1 MDFWEFCEPELKRG
15 EEVVVGVG
23 GAWKVLRCCGEGGSA
38 VECSLWWRGDGGDV
52 VVMMVVT

>member
-38 VECSLWWRGDGGDV
+38 VECSL
-52 VVMMVVT
+52 